1 MIGKTLGN
9 YEILSALGKG
19 GMGEVWRARD
29 SKLGREVAIK
39 TLPEEFAR
47 DEERL
52 ARFEREARLLASL
65 NHPNIATIHGL
76 EEEDGTRFLVLEL
89 VEGDTLADRIKRGA
103 IPLAEALEIG
113 RQITDALEA
122 AHEKGV
128 IHRDLKPANIKIT
141 PDDKVKVLDFGL
153 AKAFAGDGA
162 DSTLSNSP
170 TLSMAA
176 TQAGAILGTAA
187 YMAPEQARGKTVDKR
202 ADIWAFGV
210 VLYEMV
216 TGKGLFHGEDL
227 TETVASVVLKEAE
240 LDQAPVELRRLLGRC
255 LAKDPKDRLRDIGDV
270 WELLDDSQAQ
280 DAGLHPQ
287 ADTRRGRLPWVA
299 ATGWLAL
306 AAMVVAVVWPRPAPL
321 PEVMRF
327 EIHAP
332 PGSTLARGNPA
343 VSPDGRT
350 LAYTVVEPDGETRI
364 HLRPIDRVETRPLA
378 GTENAQHPFWAPDS
392 RSLAFWADGQIQR
405 IDVEGGAPRELAE
418 SRAPWHGSWNPD
430 GNILY
435 NDEGM
440 HLVSQDGGTVTDV
453 TDIGSFPAFL
463 PDGERF
469 LMHADDSIQLAS
481 LGSAERTVVLED
493 VGAAIPASAPNGK
506 TYLLFPR
513 DSGLMAQEFDEA
525 RGNVVGSAV
534 LLVPDVLRLARSGGL
549 PAIGVSTTGI
559 LAYRTGMA
567 SSDPGQLTWVDR
579 AGNEV
584 GTLPPDVSV
593 REPNISP
600 DGMFVAGVRTDVIGN
615 PDIWVTD
622 LARESAT
629 RLTFDE
635 ENIEVSPVWSA
646 DGTRLAFRNAGT
658 GVRII
663 AVSGG
668 GNEVRVAEVSSAV
681 DSWSPDGRH
690 LLNRIGGTL
699 TLQPVAGDEEPIEV
713 GSRNGLS
720 RDGQFS
726 PDGRYIAFTSDES
739 GQFEVY
745 VQPMPPATGQVK
757 VSIDGGVNPRWSR
770 DGTELFFQRFPS
782 LFSQVFAMMSVD
794 VETGETFFAGVP
806 RESFRQSTVA
816 GYFDVHP
823 DGERFLLLKPL
834 SDQSA
839 DAITVVLNWW
849 VEMEE
854 RNR

>member
-76 EEEDGTRFLVLEL
+76 EEENGTQFLVLEL

-103 IPLAEALEIG
+103 IPLAESLEIG

-216 TGKGLFHGEDL
+216 TGRGLFHGEDL
-227 TETVASVVLKEAE
+227 TETVASVVMKEPQ

-255 LAKDPKDRLRDIGDV
+255 LTKDPKDRLRDIGDV
-270 WELLDDSQAQ
+270 WELLDEPQAQ
-280 DAGLHPQ
+280 DAGPSAQ
-287 ADTRRGRLPWVA
+287 AETRRDRLPWL
-299 ATGWLAL
+299 ATAL
-306 AAMVVAVVWPRPAPL
+306 FALVAVAFAVLWLQPAPL
-321 PEVMRF
+321 PEVVRF

-332 PGSTLARGNPA
+332 PGSSLAPGNPA

-350 LAYTVVEPDGETRI
+350 LAYTLVDPDGETRI
-364 HLRPIDRVETRPLA
+364 HLRPIGRVETRPLP
-378 GTENAQHPFWAPDS
+378 GTEAASHPFWSSDG
-392 RSLAFWADGQIQR
+392 RSLAFWAEGLLQR

-435 NDEGM
+435 SDEGM
-440 HLVSQDGGTVTDV
+440 HLVSQDGGTVSDV
-453 TDIGSFPAFL
+453 TEIGGFPAFL

-469 LMHADDSIQLAS
+469 LIHTDASVQLAS

-506 TYLLFPR
+506 TYLLFLR
-513 DSGLMAQEFDEA
+513 DSDLMAQEFDDA
-525 RGNVVGSAV
+525 TGKVIGDAV
-534 LLVPDVLRLARSGGL
+534 FLVPDVLRLARSGDL
-549 PAIGVSTTGI
+549 PAVGVSPTGI
-559 LAYRTGMA
+559 LAYQTGTA

-579 AGNEV
+579 SGNEV
-584 GTLPPDVSV
+584 GTLRPDVSV
-593 REPNISP
+593 GAPKISP
-600 DGMFVAGVRTDVIGN
+600 DGMFVAGVRQNPVSGQQDV
-615 PDIWVTD
+615 WVTD

-629 RLTFDE
+629 RLTFNE
-635 ENIEVSPVWSA
+635 ETYSASPVWSP
-646 DGTRLAFRNAGT
+646 DGTRLAFRDAST
-658 GVRII
+658 GVYILD
-663 AVSGG
+663 VSGG
-668 GNEVRVAEVSSAV
+668 GNDVHVTESSSGLS
-681 DSWSPDGRH
+681 SWSPDGRY
-690 LLNRIGGTL
+690 LLNRIDGTL
-699 TLQPVAGDEEPIEV
+699 TLQPIDGDQEPTEV
-713 GSRNGLS
+713 GSRNGYSL
-720 RDGQFS
+720 DGRFS
-726 PDGRYIAFTSDES
+726 PDGKYIAFSSDES
-739 GQFEVY
+739 GRREVY
-745 VQPMPPATGQVK
+745 VQPMSPAIGQNK
-757 VSIDGGVNPRWSR
+757 LSIDGGHRPRWSR
-770 DGTELFFQRFPS
+770 DGTELFFLS
-782 LFSQVFAMMSVD
+782 LDNAMMMAVD
-794 VETGETFFAGVP
+794 VETGETFSAGVP
-806 RESFRQSTVA
+806 RELFRQSTVA
-816 GYFDVHP
+816 GSFDVHP
-823 DGERFLLLKPL
+823 DGERFLILKPTPGEV
-834 SDQSA
+834 DQ
-839 DAITVVLNWW
+839 AITVVLNWW
-849 VEMEE
+849 VEMED